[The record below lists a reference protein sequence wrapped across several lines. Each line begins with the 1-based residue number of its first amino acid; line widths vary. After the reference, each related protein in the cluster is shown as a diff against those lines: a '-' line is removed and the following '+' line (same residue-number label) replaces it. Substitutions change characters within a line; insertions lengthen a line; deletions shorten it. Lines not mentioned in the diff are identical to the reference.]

1 MKLFIGLVV
10 FFELV
15 SFIAR
20 AIYLI
25 EGDYPRPQTTTR
37 NFDIAGAFLAAG
49 LAYWGLTL
57 LSP

>member
-1 MKLFIGLVV
+1 MRFFIGLMV

-15 SFIAR
+15 NFIAR

-25 EGDYPRPQTTTR
+25 EGDYPRPQTTSR
-37 NFDIAGAFLAAG
+37 NFDIVGAFLAAA
-49 LAYWGLTL
+49 LAYWGLVL

>member
-1 MKLFIGLVV
+1 MKLFIGIVV

-15 SFIAR
+15 HFIVKG
-20 AIYLI
+20 IHLI
-25 EGDYPRPQTTTR
+25 EGDYPRRETIGRPY
-37 NFDIAGAFLAAG
+37 DIAGAFLGAA